1 MLIGLS
7 KNFVTPPNLDLVWSK
22 KGPNLNLV
30 LSRILGPLIFKLRKL
45 LKGFTEKDYF
55 FLDKIDINYIKNDI
69 GLENISIKVG
79 LNIYDSYEDRLTM
92 VTPCMVKEFTIEGL
106 IDKNFSA
113 NLWNICYGK
122 IKEIVLN
129 QNTQNLKEKLSLSD
143 NCLYYIKIM

>member
-1 MLIGLS
+1 MGFLAYFLPQGME
-7 KNFVTPPNLDLVWSK
+7 FVSSDGGTE
-22 KGPNLNLV
+22 
-30 LSRILGPLIFKLRKL
+30 
-45 LKGFTEKDYF
+45 FTEKDYF

-143 NCLYYIKIM
+143 NDTITTEYQYLLEIEDHLN

>member
-1 MLIGLS
+1 MGFLAYFLPQGME
-7 KNFVTPPNLDLVWSK
+7 FVSSDGGTE
-22 KGPNLNLV
+22 
-30 LSRILGPLIFKLRKL
+30 
-45 LKGFTEKDYF
+45 FTEKDYF

-143 NCLYYIKIM
+143 NDTITTEYQYLLEIDDHFN

>member
-1 MLIGLS
+1 MGFLAYFLPQGME
-7 KNFVTPPNLDLVWSK
+7 FVSSDGGTE
-22 KGPNLNLV
+22 
-30 LSRILGPLIFKLRKL
+30 
-45 LKGFTEKDYF
+45 FTEKDYF

-69 GLENISIKVG
+69 GFENISIKVG

-143 NCLYYIKIM
+143 NDTITTEYQYLLEIEDHFN

>member
-1 MLIGLS
+1 MGFLAYFLPQGME
-7 KNFVTPPNLDLVWSK
+7 FVSSDGGTE
-22 KGPNLNLV
+22 
-30 LSRILGPLIFKLRKL
+30 
-45 LKGFTEKDYF
+45 FTEKDYF

-143 NCLYYIKIM
+143 NDTITTVYQYLLEIEDHFN

>member
-1 MLIGLS
+1 MGFLAYFLPQGME
-7 KNFVTPPNLDLVWSK
+7 FVSSDGGTE
-22 KGPNLNLV
+22 
-30 LSRILGPLIFKLRKL
+30 
-45 LKGFTEKDYF
+45 FTEKDYF

-143 NCLYYIKIM
+143 NDTITTEYQYLLEIEDHFN

>member
-1 MLIGLS
+1 
-7 KNFVTPPNLDLVWSK
+7 
-22 KGPNLNLV
+22 
-30 LSRILGPLIFKLRKL
+30 
-45 LKGFTEKDYF
+45 
-55 FLDKIDINYIKNDI
+55 
-69 GLENISIKVG
+69 
-79 LNIYDSYEDRLTM
+79 M

-143 NCLYYIKIM
+143 NDTITTEYQYLLEIEDHFN